1 MGQPLGIVLVFMIDT
16 KLWDIHLPVHG
27 EKGKETKSRAS
38 HPHTSEVSIAVTTLL
53 LLHWELSVGM
63 FHWERVLGECWD
75 NVASSWAALCP
86 APILFHKRW
95 EGWILLETGCL
106 YLLA

>member
-1 MGQPLGIVLVFMIDT
+1 MIDT

-27 EKGKETKSRAS
+27 EKRKETKSRAS
-38 HPHTSEVSIAVTTLL
+38 HAHTSEASITATTLL
-53 LLHWELSVGM
+53 LFHWEISLSM

-75 NVASSWAALCP
+75 NVACSWAALCP
-86 APILFHKRW
+86 APILSHKRW